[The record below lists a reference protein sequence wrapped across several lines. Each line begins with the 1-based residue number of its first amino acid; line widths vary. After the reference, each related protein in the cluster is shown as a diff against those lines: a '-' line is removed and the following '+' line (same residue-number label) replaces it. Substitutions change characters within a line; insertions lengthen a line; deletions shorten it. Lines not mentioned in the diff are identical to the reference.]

1 MQTQYGYVQLVLG
14 GIGAVS
20 LLVAAIGITNTMM
33 MSIYERTKEIGI
45 MKVLGCDLRNI
56 QMMFLMEAGFIGFI
70 GGIVG
75 LVFSFAISILINQ
88 IVASM
93 GNMMTLSYIPPW
105 LALLSL
111 VFAILVGMV
120 AGFFPS
126 LRAMRLSPLAAIR
139 NE

>member
-1 MQTQYGYVQLVLG
+1 
-14 GIGAVS
+14 
-20 LLVAAIGITNTMM
+20 
-33 MSIYERTKEIGI
+33 
-45 MKVLGCDLRNI
+45 
-56 QMMFLMEAGFIGFI
+56 MEAGFIGFI

-75 LVFSFAISILINQ
+75 LGFSFAISILINQ

-111 VFAILVGMV
+111 VFAILVGMI